1 MHGIRPVIGKAFDL
15 FFLRQDN
22 GHSKNHSKKDIQFRE
37 FRELRELYEFRWACE
52 PCEPCDPR
60 EPRDPCGLRNH
71 TTEFEGWRFQYES
84 C

>member
-22 GHSKNHSKKDIQFRE
+22 GHSKKHSKKDIQFRE
-37 FRELRELYEFRWACE
+37 FRELRELDE
-52 PCEPCDPR
+52 PR